1 MERNVKLRN
10 LPSVEKVLSHPDV
23 VKAVEGG
30 VPRLVALGAARDV
43 LGFLRRSIMAG
54 EHVELSLESVAAA
67 VLDLS
72 ADRQRPKI
80 RRVINATGVV
90 LHTNLGR
97 APLPHRAVEAFAEA
111 SGYCNLE
118 YDLDSG
124 ARGSRHEPLIKLLKE
139 LTGAEDALIVNNNAA
154 AVLLTLSA
162 LTRGREVIVSR
173 GQLVEIGGAFRVPEV
188 LAQSGAVLREVGTTN
203 KTRILDYAHAIGPE
217 TGALLKVH
225 TSNYRVMGF
234 TEEATLEE
242 MVHLGRR
249 HNLWVVE
256 DLGSGLLLDP
266 GLLGIDEPGV
276 AASVAAGADIVTFS
290 GDKLLGGPQAGIIV
304 GRLAAVETL
313 ARHPLMRA
321 VRPDKVTLATLE
333 SVLKLY
339 RDPRKALTDIPTL
352 AMLSQSKETLRLR
365 AGNLADKFSAALD
378 EGAVIEVREDY
389 SEAGGGSLPLAQF
402 PTWVVTLRKL
412 PGGVAS
418 VEANLRRQDPPVIA
432 RIKDDALIFDPRTV
446 DDEDFDALAR
456 LVATA
461 AGEE

>member
-1 MERNVKLRN
+1 MEKNAQLRN
-10 LPSVEKVLSHPDV
+10 LPAVEKVLNHPEV
-23 VKAVEGG
+23 VGAVAGG

-43 LGFLRRSIMAG
+43 LEFLRRSILAG
-54 EHVELSLESVAAA
+54 EMVEVSLNSVVSAT
-67 VLDLS
+67 LDLA

-80 RRVINATGVV
+80 RRVVNATGVV

-97 APLPHRAVEAFAEA
+97 APLPPQAMEAYAEA

-124 ARGSRHEPLIKLLKE
+124 ARGSRHEPLIKILKE

-162 LTRGREVIVSR
+162 LTRGREVVVSR

-188 LAQSGAVLREVGTTN
+188 LTQSGAVLKEVGTTN

-249 HNLWVVE
+249 HNLWVIE
-256 DLGSGLLLDP
+256 DLGSGLLLP
-266 GLLGIDEPGV
+266 PHMLGIDEPGV

-304 GRLAAVETL
+304 GRYAAVEAL

-321 VRPDKVTLATLE
+321 LRPDKVTLATLE
-333 SVLKLY
+333 AVLKLY
-339 RDPRKALTDIPTL
+339 RDPKKAISAIPTL
-352 AMLSQSKETLRLR
+352 AMLSQSKETLRER
-365 AGNLADKFSAALD
+365 AGSLADKFSNALD
-378 EGAVIEVREDY
+378 EGVVIEVEEDY

-402 PTWVVTLRKL
+402 PTFVVSLRKQH
-412 PGGVAS
+412 GGVTAL
-418 VEANLRRQDPPVIA
+418 EANMRRLDPPVIA
-432 RIKDDALIFDPRTV
+432 RIKDDALLFDPRTV
-446 DDEDFDALAR
+446 ADEDFDTLVR

-461 AGEE
+461 FGEE